1 MVNYFA
7 WICQL
12 FFSNVECDMFVHWV
26 CYIHIGEQGVLVLA
40 DPSANWQILSLID
53 PIFLR
58 GQQCPVNNIFGHKS
72 LYAIY

>member
-1 MVNYFA
+1 
-7 WICQL
+7 
-12 FFSNVECDMFVHWV
+12 MFVHWV

-58 GQQCPVNNIFGHKS
+58 GQQCPVNNIFGHNRFTPS
-72 LYAIY
+72 TEFSERTA